1 MSFEDDMIEY
11 GFTDSNDYIDYL
23 YNVADK
29 IFERQEEQEH
39 GWKEHEEWLESLSGE
54 EIADWSK
61 EKNDQK
67 EDTFQKKQREIRQ
80 QRLDEELILKLWSKD
95 NPQKARVYY
104 AYYTNS
110 PKLDNVYFE
119 DFLKSLGTSLINGYG
134 RKDLWDGYA
143 GWKRWLERYEAY
155 QEFKEKA
162 PKEWEQMK
170 IDKYREYIYNA
181 AQVIFKYDQSIPSRD
196 ENRLIYEYRCE
207 VGATFKAQKIL
218 NRWINAYPK
227 LWNEISLKYRFVL
240 KTDEDYLFQAWLET
254 FQWDDTFTV
263 WKTENISLWR
273 QFQNRCIEGTVVE
286 ESELRSAWMETH
298 KEEWRKWKQLQSEL
312 WKQFYEN
319 HKEFLWYAYTEEVWI
334 KFVNETRIK
343 NESERKIMNKKELTY
358 DEDLNTVD
366 YYDSESGLLEES
378 LFDETKYDFDYFT
391 DEANKLH
398 DEKYENIEKED
409 PRFTYKCKTNEEEDK
424 IHDILIAQYRE
435 DLSKNPDKALYL
447 QQYCSECGFDAFVKR
462 TKKKRYC
469 GTEINIQIEESPE
482 DFANRKILDLWIA
495 KHKTQYQ
502 KWKYRYCWSKE
513 YPNIIGYSKNDY
525 YKVWKQLKAGKWN
538 KWLVSNFK
546 CWKQAAQ
553 NLDIWFAWLCD
564 NNEWTFHQWA
574 SLHLR
579 GWKRLMDEIM
589 KWDYDSAFRSL
600 FGWPCSDFNEWK
612 KNSPKEWKY
621 WKELIKEQIL
631 IDEYY
636 VHNDITL
643 PYHPLYYLHIQIKE
657 KMYMHRI
664 GKNVFHNHLAV
675 IQDNEK
681 YGYIDENGKIVIPI
695 IYDEAKDFCDGL
707 ACVNINGK
715 QMRYCVRYADG
726 EASYGKSNA
735 GGQWGII
742 NTKGDFVVY
751 PQYDYISPF
760 KGNVA
765 ICSANGILKEK
776 NMKYIRF
783 FDYVDS
789 KWGAINRKGEVVI
802 PLIHKGLKL
811 LEDGTYLAK
820 VNNNYE
826 KWGLLKDNKIDIVGE
841 YDSIEALNNGMFK
854 VNIGLKY
861 KEIEDAFGE
870 VFLGEYNEG
879 KWGLLSAKGEQLTP
893 LKYTHI
899 SNFHNGRALVN
910 VNSEYDRLLKWSC
923 KGGLWGYINEKG
935 EEVMPLIECDDYL
948 NFKDKIAW

>member
-1 MSFEDDMIEY
+1 
-11 GFTDSNDYIDYL
+11 
-23 YNVADK
+23 
-29 IFERQEEQEH
+29 
-39 GWKEHEEWLESLSGE
+39 
-54 EIADWSK
+54 
-61 EKNDQK
+61 
-67 EDTFQKKQREIRQ
+67 
-80 QRLDEELILKLWSKD
+80 
-95 NPQKARVYY
+95 
-104 AYYTNS
+104 
-110 PKLDNVYFE
+110 
-119 DFLKSLGTSLINGYG
+119 
-134 RKDLWDGYA
+134 
-143 GWKRWLERYEAY
+143 
-155 QEFKEKA
+155 
-162 PKEWEQMK
+162 
-170 IDKYREYIYNA
+170 
-181 AQVIFKYDQSIPSRD
+181 
-196 ENRLIYEYRCE
+196 
-207 VGATFKAQKIL
+207 
-218 NRWINAYPK
+218 
-227 LWNEISLKYRFVL
+227 
-240 KTDEDYLFQAWLET
+240 
-254 FQWDDTFTV
+254 
-263 WKTENISLWR
+263 
-273 QFQNRCIEGTVVE
+273 
-286 ESELRSAWMETH
+286 
-298 KEEWRKWKQLQSEL
+298 
-312 WKQFYEN
+312 
-319 HKEFLWYAYTEEVWI
+319 
-334 KFVNETRIK
+334 
-343 NESERKIMNKKELTY
+343 
-358 DEDLNTVD
+358 
-366 YYDSESGLLEES
+366 
-378 LFDETKYDFDYFT
+378 
-391 DEANKLH
+391 
-398 DEKYENIEKED
+398 
-409 PRFTYKCKTNEEEDK
+409 
-424 IHDILIAQYRE
+424 
-435 DLSKNPDKALYL
+435 
-447 QQYCSECGFDAFVKR
+447 
-462 TKKKRYC
+462 
-469 GTEINIQIEESPE
+469 
-482 DFANRKILDLWIA
+482 
-495 KHKTQYQ
+495 
-502 KWKYRYCWSKE
+502 
-513 YPNIIGYSKNDY
+513 
-525 YKVWKQLKAGKWN
+525 
-538 KWLVSNFK
+538 
-546 CWKQAAQ
+546 
-553 NLDIWFAWLCD
+553 
-564 NNEWTFHQWA
+564 
-574 SLHLR
+574 
-579 GWKRLMDEIM
+579 MDEIM